1 MSDHSQRAATIT
13 DDLIERSQD
22 VLGPE
27 DRDPLRTVL
36 QIAFEVQ
43 ASLSPRTGAEKTREW
58 TQETV
63 CAGCE
68 FALLARIA
76 WRAADQVD
84 GLSSALPEEDC
95 FPANLHVLREQLD
108 EALRTVSGES
118 MPLGARLRAVNR
130 VARLQILF
138 LGATLW

>member
-1 MSDHSQRAATIT
+1 MADYSQRAATLA
-13 DDLIERSQD
+13 DDLIGRSQD

-27 DRDPLRTVL
+27 ERDPLRTVL
-36 QIAFEVQ
+36 RIAFKVQ
-43 ASLSPRTGAEKTREW
+43 ASLAPPKGAAKTREW

-68 FALLARIA
+68 FALLARNA
-76 WRAADQVD
+76 WRAADQLD
-84 GLSSALPEEDC
+84 GLSSALPGEDS

-108 EALRTVSGES
+108 EALRMVSDES

-130 VARLQILF
+130 AARLQIVF